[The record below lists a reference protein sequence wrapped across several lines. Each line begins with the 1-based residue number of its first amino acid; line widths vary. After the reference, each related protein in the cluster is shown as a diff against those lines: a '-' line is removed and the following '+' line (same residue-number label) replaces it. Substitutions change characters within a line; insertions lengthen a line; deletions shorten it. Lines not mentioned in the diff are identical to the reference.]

1 MCAACWE
8 KARLQWLAA
17 ASLPSAAPA
26 CLHAGATAALPL
38 SNQSF
43 ARALL
48 PSFPAAHH
56 HALNQSMF
64 AEGGDLLDHIPTPL
78 LQPLLHLDSSDSEGS
93 PTPTGASRAPS
104 LPAPLADRLNSS
116 SSSGS
121 GGGFEGGAG
130 GAVVLLRQPADSATS
145 EVHVDLE
152 AGAQLPD
159 GGSAPAPI
167 QRAVS
172 EPMPIGQ
179 AGSHALPMLTPIM

>member
-1 MCAACWE
+1 
-8 KARLQWLAA
+8 
-17 ASLPSAAPA
+17 
-26 CLHAGATAALPL
+26 
-38 SNQSF
+38 
-43 ARALL
+43 
-48 PSFPAAHH
+48 
-56 HALNQSMF
+56 MF